1 MVHQIDQSIFAMANA
16 DPENGIQTYE
26 DDIGNEDVDSDLD
39 DTDGASSSKQNG
51 VPARVTDRYGFIG
64 GDQYTDPD
72 R

>member
-1 MVHQIDQSIFAMANA
+1 MMANA
-16 DPENGIQTYE
+16 EPENGIQE
-26 DDIGNEDVDSDLD
+26 MDEVNDIGDEEMDSDLD

-51 VPARVTDRYGFIG
+51 IPSRITDRYGFIG